1 MIGGIVHVRIQKV
14 LSEGSKFDN
23 VSFLFYFF
31 LIDDGIEDPN
41 TTINGPPSARQ
52 RNAIKMAFHRRAN
65 DGPTLTAGL
74 VAL

>member
-1 MIGGIVHVRIQKV
+1 MISGIVHVRIQKV

-52 RNAIKMAFHRRAN
+52 RNAI
-65 DGPTLTAGL
+65 
-74 VAL
+74 